1 MSVLSNKNFLSV
13 LWILVISLLLIS
25 FLIIS
30 SSYFNTKEINIFT
43 AQCYE
48 KNGEVNLEIHNNLT
62 SNYSLECKK

>member
-1 MSVLSNKNFLSV
+1 MSVLRNKNFLSV
-13 LWILVISLLLIS
+13 LWILTISLLVIF

-48 KNGEVNLEIHNNLT
+48 MNGEVNLEIHNNIT